1 MTCTSC
7 KGDFYFIFVI
17 LVTKLFTTG
26 YLLIY
31 NGVQWSGFFLI
42 LVNIILLTL
51 KGKGKNY
58 CDKNPLHICRGK
70 DTYVYSCCGD
80 ELYTR
85 GTFGCMEFW

>member
-1 MTCTSC
+1 MI
-7 KGDFYFIFVI
+7 FIFVV

-51 KGKGKNY
+51 KGKGKKF
-58 CDKNPLHICRGK
+58 CDKKILFIFVEEKTPMCVVFVVGNRMQGEPLAA
-70 DTYVYSCCGD
+70 
-80 ELYTR
+80 
-85 GTFGCMEFW
+85 